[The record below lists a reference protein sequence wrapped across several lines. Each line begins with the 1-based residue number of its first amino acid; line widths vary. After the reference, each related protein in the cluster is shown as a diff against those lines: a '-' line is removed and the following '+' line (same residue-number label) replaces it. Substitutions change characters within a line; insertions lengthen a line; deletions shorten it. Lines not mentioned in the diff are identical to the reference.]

1 MVLLGQVP
9 GDGVRTGVQPLLGQ
23 LAAQL
28 DDQLDGRR
36 RDRRRLAVRPAG
48 PSLER
53 RLTLAAVT
61 GEQLVDPLP
70 RHTVGDGYLRNRAA
84 FDNDSSDHQAG
95 FRHPASQTRLCRLCL
110 ATSVAYVMK
119 QDTAATASRTTPP
132 LWSPETGDIGMHLPG
147 PLVPGEPGRPESAT
161 AAGCVVCS

>member
-119 QDTAATASRTTPP
+119 QDTRGGSEIVWPHQCPVRADSRWAIRSGLTGSCAV
-132 LWSPETGDIGMHLPG
+132 WS
-147 PLVPGEPGRPESAT
+147 
-161 AAGCVVCS
+161 AAGPH

>member
-36 RDRRRLAVRPAG
+36 RDRRRLAVRPPG

-119 QDTAATASRTTPP
+119 QDTP
-132 LWSPETGDIGMHLPG
+132 LAHQYDPRPDLGLYGIR
-147 PLVPGEPGRPESAT
+147 GRS
-161 AAGCVVCS
+161 

>member
-9 GDGVRTGVQPLLGQ
+9 GDGVRTGVQTLLGQ

-36 RDRRRLAVRPAG
+36 RDRRRLAVRPPG

-70 RHTVGDGYLRNRAA
+70 RHTVGDGHLRNRAA

-119 QDTAATASRTTPP
+119 QDTPASSLKNVQLT
-132 LWSPETGDIGMHLPG
+132 WGYM
-147 PLVPGEPGRPESAT
+147 ESA
-161 AAGCVVCS
+161 A